1 MNVLSYNQLMP
12 RLSDNRD
19 ELFLR
24 YRNGNQ
30 IFAKSDIKN
39 VVRSLLPDLQSNNDH
54 NVVLSQH
61 IKNIA
66 DGSGAGIHPDSTWP
80 QALRELFHRYE
91 QYSNEPIAH
100 NTKQA
105 ILHIFQMLCEGNA
118 NKRLDWDRIRN
129 FIIEHL
135 EDLAPTYPSRFLTME
150 GYEVRRN
157 DQGEYYYIGNEQ
169 TVYIQGLRTPAE
181 EKYAFYTNDAQNGYG
196 RLYAVLRLIA
206 LFDIAYEYRHH
217 RNNFP
222 DKLACTLYDNSG
234 SDTAYL
240 AWDWR
245 MPTPF
250 EYVPFQWSPRSQFS
264 DPSWLSS
271 DLIMHLPFASEADSS
286 TVVPVLPEDDAASK
300 WREAFTDFSWQ
311 VEIPVI
317 SNVLLGDEREVYFV
331 FMDRKVRWINGNAFL
346 QPLIVV
352 PASSPEGTDGI
363 AVARKFLSVLNLTHE
378 IKLSERLIS
387 VQRLRYLPFF
397 KDLRMPVFQ
406 MIDPEYALPFD
417 DVSTY
422 SENKWLALAFLR
434 EASSSNSV
442 YYAFLNYYK
451 IIELARNGDS
461 DRVKRW
467 INTNIEQ
474 VCTDVGISWYTD
486 FIASGENNP
495 GLYLHKT
502 ERVAIAHSD
511 YRFNGSRN
519 THNPDSPEDYN
530 RTMKDLIAIKAL
542 AKNIL
547 PTIA

>member
-1 MNVLSYNQLMP
+1 MSRQ
-12 RLSDNRD
+12 SQAKD

-24 YRNGNQ
+24 YRNGGQ
-30 IFAKSDIKN
+30 IFAKSDIKQ
-39 VVRSLLPDLQSNNDH
+39 VIRSLLPDLRSNSDH
-54 NVVLSQH
+54 NAALIQH
-61 IKNIA
+61 IRNIA

-91 QYSNEPIAH
+91 RYSNEPIAP

-105 ILHIFQMLCEGNA
+105 IFHILEMLCKGNG
-118 NKRLDWDRIRN
+118 NTRLNWDEIRN
-129 FIIEHL
+129 YIIEHI
-135 EDLAPTYPSRFLTME
+135 EDLAPTYPGRFLTIE
-150 GYEVRRN
+150 GYEVQRN
-157 DQGEYYYIGNEQ
+157 EQGEYYYIDNGQ
-169 TVYIQGLRTPAE
+169 TIYIQGLKTPAE
-181 EKYAFYTNDAQNGYG
+181 EKFAFYTNDAQNGYG
-196 RLYAVLRLIA
+196 RLYALLRFIA

-234 SDTAYL
+234 SDTSYL

-250 EYVPFQWSPRSQFS
+250 EYVPFQWRPRSQFS
-264 DPSWLSS
+264 DPGWLSS
-271 DLIMHLPFASEADSS
+271 DLIMHMPFASEPES
-286 TVVPVLPEDDAASK
+286 TTIVPVLPEDDAASK
-300 WREAFTDFSWQ
+300 WREAFNGFSWQ

-317 SNVLLGDEREVYFV
+317 SNVLLGDEREVYFD

-352 PASSPEGTDGI
+352 PASSPDGNDGI
-363 AVARKFLSVLNLTHE
+363 EVARKFLSVLNMTHE

-387 VQRLRYLPFF
+387 VQQIRYLPYF

-406 MIDPEYALPFD
+406 MIDPDYVLPFD

-422 SENKWLALAFLR
+422 SQKKWFALAFLR
-434 EASSSNSV
+434 EATSSNSV

-451 IIELARNGDS
+451 IIELARNGNA

-467 INTNIEQ
+467 INNNVEQ
-474 VCTDVGISWYTD
+474 VCTNAGISWYAD
-486 FIASGENNP
+486 FIASGETDP

-530 RTMKDLIAIKAL
+530 RTQNDLAAIRAL

-547 PTIA
+547 PTIN